1 VSVVKV
7 YLVNDTSL
15 NMNWGSRAAIYMLR
29 RMIEASG
36 SEVVATLPLQKLA
49 FLDWD
54 AKPSTQ
60 RFYTTASKTFS
71 KPQKLSSLAQLLLRQ
86 IPPRLPDVAPKTW
99 QEFHACADNV
109 MKRNFLP
116 EVKRALEACDV
127 VMIHGEGGIFGNQ
140 RESRMMLFIAYLAK
154 QCFYKPVA
162 LVNQTTDLSHP
173 GLYEMAKN
181 VYPMLD
187 EIVFREPTSA
197 QVCKAFSS
205 AFVAAD
211 TGFAFEPS
219 PHKAWAE
226 VASQPGYFHIYP
238 QITGEFNPKEPYI
251 CVGGSS
257 IYYRKDRPNYDP
269 VAGFTTLCERL
280 LEQSQV
286 VLTASAQA
294 DLPIFEPIAR
304 KLNLPLIRPETS
316 AQQAVDLL
324 AHSTAYIGGRWHSS
338 IFAFLGGAPVVP
350 LGAHT
355 FKVHS
360 LFKQMNIDVQPFE
373 AMDLERETD
382 GIVSLLNNYL
392 AQGHSLRHT
401 FRDRAR
407 ELGEQAWDN
416 VRFLGGQHLEGKA
429 KAKAA

>member
-1 VSVVKV
+1 
-7 YLVNDTSL
+7 
-15 NMNWGSRAAIYMLR
+15 
-29 RMIEASG
+29 MIEASG
-36 SEVVATLPLQKLA
+36 SQVIATLPLQKLA

-60 RFYTTASKTFS
+60 KIYTSISKTLAR
-71 KPQKLSSLAQLLLRQ
+71 PQKLGSLTQILLRQ
-86 IPPRLPDVAPKTW
+86 VPPYLPDVVPTTW
-99 QEFHACADNV
+99 KEFHACADRV
-109 MKRNFLP
+109 MKDNYLP
-116 EVKRALEACDV
+116 DIKRALEACDV
-127 VMIHGEGGIFGNQ
+127 VMIHGEGGIFGQQ

-162 LVNQTTDLSHP
+162 LVNQTTDISHP
-173 GLYEMAKN
+173 VLHEMAKN

-187 EIVFREPTSA
+187 DVVFREPTSA
-197 QVCKAFSS
+197 EQCKDFVTG
-205 AFVAAD
+205 FVAAD

-219 PHKAWAE
+219 SQKAWAE
-226 VASQPGYFHIYP
+226 VASKPGYFHSYP
-238 QITGEFNPKEPYI
+238 ENTGEFNPKEPYV

-269 VAGFTTLCERL
+269 VAGFTKLCEAL

-316 AQQAVDLL
+316 PQQAVDLL

-338 IFAFLGGAPVVP
+338 IFAFLGGTPVVP

-355 FKVHS
+355 FKVDS
-360 LFKQMNIDVQPFE
+360 LFKQMEIEVQPFE
-373 AMDLERETD
+373 ALDLERECD
-382 GIVSLLNNYL
+382 GIISLLNNYL
-392 AQGHSLRHT
+392 AQGPALRNT
-401 FRDRAR
+401 LRSRAKV
-407 ELGEQAWDN
+407 LGELSWEN
-416 VRFLGGQHLEGKA
+416 VRLLRGQQSKEKS
-429 KAKAA
+429 KAA